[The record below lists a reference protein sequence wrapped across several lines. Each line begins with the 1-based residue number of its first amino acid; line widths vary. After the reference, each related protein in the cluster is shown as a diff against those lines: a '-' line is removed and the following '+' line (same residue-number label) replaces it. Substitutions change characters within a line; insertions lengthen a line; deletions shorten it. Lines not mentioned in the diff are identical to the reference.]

1 MKQIKLIFISLI
13 LWSVA
18 PVLQSCDKNDD
29 DNQQQSTTSNG
40 NNQGNTKCPDS
51 NHPHMIDLG
60 LPSGTKWACCNLG
73 ATKPEE
79 YGNHYAWGET
89 QTKSEYNWSTYRWGS
104 DYTLTKY
111 NSKSGRGTVDGKTT
125 LEASDDAAT
134 ANWGAPW
141 HMPTKTQIEELQDKT
156 ISTWTTENG
165 VNGWKFTGSNG
176 GSIFLPAAGYCWE
189 SGLDDAGA
197 NGYYWSSTL
206 YESAPVHA
214 YGLYFDSEENAYWG
228 SSDRARGHS
237 VRPVR

>member
-104 DYTLTKY
+104 FYTLTKY
-111 NSKSGRGTVDGKTT
+111 NSKSGSGTVDGKTT

-141 HMPTKTQIEELQDKT
+141 QMPTLKQYKELLDKCN
-156 ISTWTTENG
+156 SVWTTQNG
-165 VNGWKFTGSNG
+165 ISGRRFTGPNG
-176 GSIFLPAAGYCWE
+176 GTIFLPAADYRSDSDIYGE
-189 SGLDDAGA
+189 GTS
-197 NGYYWSSTL
+197 GYYRSSTL
-206 YESAPVHA
+206 NENYPYLV
-214 YGLYFDSEENAYWG
+214 YGIGFGRLDCGIDYRYCFYG
-228 SSDRARGHS
+228 QS
-237 VRPVR
+237 VRPVKN